1 MQTDLCEL
9 RQSIRP
15 LVEYKR
21 TNVTI
26 LYCTSQPDI
35 DNTRT
40 AHKLK
45 TSTPSDFSLLI
56 FTDVAVRND
65 DGDNWAIFISALDL
79 LRRYSSEVDLLLRYS
94 SGVDFLL
101 RARDMTTSIK
111 IWPFISTR
119 TLALVPRWRT
129 EMFGVGA
136 DGMMGAK
143 GWGGRGGG
151 GGEGVVTGWGGGG
164 ARGRE
169 GGEGMTRTRLGLG
182 REIAW
187 DSNRL
192 KLTMTRDCYVCE

>member
-40 AHKLK
+40 AHRLK
-45 TSTPSDFSLLI
+45 PVHQVIFLSSYSRTLL
-56 FTDVAVRND
+56 FGTMTA
-65 DGDNWAIFISALDL
+65 DNWAIFISALDL

-136 DGMMGAK
+136 DGMMGAR
-143 GWGGRGGG
+143 GWGGR
-151 GGEGVVTGWGGGG
+151 GEGVVTGWWGGGG